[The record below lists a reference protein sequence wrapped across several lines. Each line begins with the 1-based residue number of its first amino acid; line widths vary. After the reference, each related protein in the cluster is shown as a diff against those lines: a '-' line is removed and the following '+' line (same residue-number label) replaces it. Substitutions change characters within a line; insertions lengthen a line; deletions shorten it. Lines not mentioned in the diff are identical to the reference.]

1 MGSDQILKKSLL
13 GGFKKEG
20 VLNYIEQLQAEIAK
34 LKRELKNKTACQ
46 KDVDD
51 LKAIKESME
60 KKLADF
66 SAENEELKK
75 ENASLIEQNAAYSL
89 KIEEATVSIADY
101 EAKQKEMS
109 EKTAAIEEKFSEIE
123 KQCTEYNIT
132 ETKVKEMVADAMNYS
147 EKIIFNAKAAAA
159 EIAGEADEA
168 VKSAKAEIINANER
182 IKTASVN
189 FESSVASLKSIAESL
204 LDALSS
210 ISSRMDAFGSEG
222 E

>member
-20 VLNYIEQLQAEIAK
+20 VLNYIEQLQAEITK

-46 KDVDD
+46 RDVDD
-51 LKAIKESME
+51 LKAVKETTE
-60 KKLADF
+60 KKL
-66 SAENEELKK
+66 SEMIKENEALKK

-89 KIEEATVSIADY
+89 KIEEANVSIADY
-101 EAKQKEMS
+101 EAKQKEMT
-109 EKTAAIEEKFSEIE
+109 EKTAEIESKFSEIE
-123 KQCTEYNIT
+123 KQCNEYNIT

-168 VKSAKAEIINANER
+168 VKSAKAEIFNANER

-189 FESSVASLKSIAESL
+189 FESSVASLKTSAESL
-204 LDALSS
+204 LEALSS